1 MMSMTEV
8 PMSTRQELIDA
19 IRTELVKLT
28 DEENSICRVA
38 AQRGIFCR
46 GFSQYNDREL
56 REKFDWIVRKRPS
69 LTRPQLEQIANDWQ
83 LAEQQVHDRPIA
95 CDVQTEIHDV
105 CSGWDSFST
114 PQLEKLYFELSG
126 AKMVVA

>member
-1 MMSMTEV
+1 MS
-8 PMSTRQELIDA
+8 SRDELIAA

-38 AQRGIFCR
+38 AERGIFCK
-46 GFSQYNDREL
+46 GFSQYDDREL
-56 REKFDWIVRKRPS
+56 RQKFDWIVRKRPS

-83 LAEQQVHDRPIA
+83 LAEQQVHERPIA
-95 CDVQTEIHDV
+95 CDVQTDIHDI
-105 CSGWDSFST
+105 CHGWDSFSNA
-114 PQLEKLYFELSG
+114 QLEKLYYELSG

>member
-1 MMSMTEV
+1 
-8 PMSTRQELIDA
+8 MSTRQELIDA

>member
-1 MMSMTEV
+1 
-8 PMSTRQELIDA
+8 MSTRHELIEA

-28 DEENSICRVA
+28 DEENSICKVA
-38 AQRGIFCR
+38 AQRGIFCK

-83 LAEQQVHDRPIA
+83 LAEQQVHERPIS
-95 CDVQTEIHDV
+95 CDVQTDIHDL
-105 CSGWDSFST
+105 CNGWDGFST
-114 PQLEKLYFELSG
+114 AELEALYSQLSG
-126 AKMVVA
+126 TKTVVA

>member
-1 MMSMTEV
+1 MS
-8 PMSTRQELIDA
+8 SRDELIAA

-38 AQRGIFCR
+38 AERGIFCK
-46 GFSQYNDREL
+46 GFNQYNDGEL
-56 REKFDWIVRKRPS
+56 RQKFDWIVRKRPS

-83 LAEQQVHDRPIA
+83 LAEQQVHERPIA
-95 CDVQTEIHDV
+95 CDVQTEIHDI
-105 CSGWDSFST
+105 CQGWDSFSNG
-114 PQLEKLYFELSG
+114 QLEKLYYELSG